1 MATPVR
7 PVGPFR
13 RSGPELPA
21 ACATGATDR
30 VDHWRD
36 LIREHFVALDI
47 ATDRDPAFEG
57 SVRSTLLGHLSV
69 ASVDSTRQECVRT
82 PGLARHEG
90 DSYLQFGLLAEGEAV
105 LQQDDREALLG
116 PGGYALY
123 ETDRPFVWHF
133 RGPWRLLVFTWPR
146 DLVGLGRDASR
157 ASTARTLGGD
167 GLGAMVGRLLTD
179 VVSAP
184 PPLTAVGGA
193 RLADELGELVGTV
206 AGEVLRR
213 DEVLSPRGAA
223 ELRRRVDA
231 YVAEHLEDPALGPE
245 GIARAHFVSTR
256 QLHRAFAEDAETV
269 SGLVR
274 RRRLEHGRRELLDP
288 RLADLTVTDI
298 SLRCGFTDLA
308 AFSRAFRASYHEAP
322 SSYRRRG
329 GV

>member
-1 MATPVR
+1 MASPVR

-13 RSGPELPA
+13 RPGPELPA

-30 VDHWRD
+30 VEDWRD

-57 SVRSTLLGHLSV
+57 AVRSTLLGHLSV

-82 PGLARHEG
+82 PGL
-90 DSYLQFGLLAEGEAV
+90 V

-123 ETDRPFVWHF
+123 ETDRPFAWHF

-157 ASTARTLGGD
+157 AATARTLGGD

-179 VVSAP
+179 VVAAP

-213 DEVLSPRGAA
+213 DEVLSPTGAA
-223 ELRRRVDA
+223 ELRHRVEA
-231 YVAEHLEDPALGPE
+231 HVAEHLEDPGLGPE
-245 GIARAHFVSTR
+245 SIARAHFVSTR
-256 QLHRAFAEDAETV
+256 QLHRAFAEGAETV

-274 RRRLEHGRRELLDP
+274 RRRLEHARRELLDP
-288 RLADLTVTDI
+288 RLADLTVTEI
-298 SLRCGFTDLA
+298 ALRCGFGDLA
-308 AFSRAFRASYHEAP
+308 AFSRAFRTGFHEAP
-322 SSYRRRG
+322 STYRRRG